1 LCNLDRPSGVAFGP
15 DLRLYVTSSRPPTA
29 PLGDT
34 DKILIFNGTTGVSVD
49 RINLDN
55 PGATVRS
62 AAPALLFGP
71 SDLLYVTIAQL
82 DASGTPTGVGSIRRY
97 DVTTRQFQVIVQP
110 NTTLKLPALFTFG
123 STNPATLVY
132 EK

>member
-1 LCNLDRPSGVAFGP
+1 MVFGP
-15 DLRLYVTSSRPPTA
+15 DQRLYVTSSRPATA

-34 DKILIFNGTTGVSVD
+34 DKILIFNGSTGVFVD
-49 RINLDN
+49 RIDLDSA
-55 PGATVRS
+55 GATARR

-71 SDLLYVTIAQL
+71 NDLLYVTIAQL
-82 DASGTPTGVGSIRRY
+82 DASGAPTGVGSVRRY
-97 DVTTRQFQVIVQP
+97 DVTTKQFEVIVEP
-110 NTTLKLPALFTFG
+110 NTTLKLPTLLTFG